1 MVEKRIKISN
11 VVKNQ
16 LPSYVR
22 EEFPL
27 VSEFLSQYYL
37 SQEFKGA
44 PADLIQNIDQYIKI
58 DESSRTPESVI
69 LASNISFVD
78 TTIYIESLYGTRGF
92 PDSYGILQIDD
103 EIITYTGKTF
113 DSFTGCIRGFSA
125 ITSLKGNN
133 DLNQLV
139 FKDTDSQEHAAG
151 AVILNLSDLF
161 LKEFLLKTKYQILP
175 GFQDRILYSELNQSL
190 FIKQA
195 KDFYNSK
202 GTDKSFSILF
212 GALYGEEVEII
223 RPKDFLLKPSNA
235 NWKNTLDLVV
245 ESISGNPIDIQDS
258 TLRQDTYKNISKA
271 RAPISKVEL
280 ISSNGNNEYYRL
292 SLDSGYNRDLEFNGA
307 VYGEFSVHPR
317 TYLIGNS
324 NSNAS
329 TLDVDSTIGFPEYGD
344 LRVTYD
350 DATVGTISYT
360 SKSINQFFG
369 CSGIVGI
376 IPDASPIDIDTYAYA
391 PSFKNPSETV
401 KLRITSVLND
411 IVIDRQTYNYGVD
424 DEIKIITL
432 GKKSNNYGK
441 NNWFFNTAQ
450 SYEVKSLSLVDAS
463 DMTYSILLNVT
474 HSLRIGDKIL
484 LSDDSGLEKQSIVSS
499 VLSEKSFTVKGQ
511 GELSLSRIYTI
522 RRSILKVESQIY
534 PELSDVC
541 ANIQNVYEYKRKV
554 LASTNSLPYY
564 YNQPINAT
572 DRSIVFSGNFIGSEF
587 EITTNSDHGFYS
599 GECVY
604 YTPEK
609 YGESLAVYSSLFS
622 EGIYYI
628 KRVSSTKVK
637 FARSKSDLYN
647 SKFVSLDNLTPVNN
661 NKIEYFKFK
670 GKKLTPQKIFR
681 EISEPIASDKV
692 NATNTGSTGIFING
706 VELQNY
712 KSTDVI
718 NYGKLEKV
726 DIIASG
732 SDWDI
737 INPPKLIIDD
747 LVGVGATGYCSVKG
761 SLSKIQIVD
770 PGFGYSEM
778 PSIKITGGNGY
789 GAVVEPVLTLV
800 KHSAT
805 FNSELSSNLVGIGT
819 TQSTIEFS
827 TYHKFT
833 TSERVLYK
841 TNGQKAI
848 SGLTTNSEYYVSV
861 KTPYRITLHK
871 NIEDSISGI
880 NTITLLSYGIGNHE
894 IEAFTKKNIIS
905 SVNVKNSGS
914 GYENKKR
921 TVSVSGISTASD
933 TINITN
939 HNYSDGEIV
948 YYSTLGTPIGG
959 LTNGTEYYVTFI
971 DNDNFKLS
979 NVGIAS
985 TLKDYYYTTKQYI
998 KLTSTG
1004 SGIHEF
1010 NYPEIKVEIEGK
1022 IGISSVSQDYF
1033 SAEVQPIFRGEI
1045 TSVHLSN
1052 NGVGYG
1058 SSEVINF
1065 DRQPTFELISG
1076 SDCQLTPVVSN
1087 GKIIEVLINS
1097 KGKNYNS
1104 PPELAIIGS
1113 GVGAVLTPIISNGE
1127 VVSVKVIQGGIGYIQ
1142 GSAFITVTPSGAR
1155 SSTSFR
1161 AKITSWRVNLF
1172 EKYFN
1177 SISNDDGFLAE
1188 SLDQKS
1194 GLKYTHLYAP
1204 RKLREIIY
1212 SSDQS
1217 GKVLFGKYDL
1227 KKARNTEVTSTDHS
1241 PIIGWAYDG
1250 HPIYGPYGYT
1260 NKSGGSVLQM
1270 KSGYKLDLKSN
1281 RPPLSIFPEGF
1292 FIEDYTYK
1300 KISDEDVLD
1309 EKNGRFC
1316 VTPEFPQGTYAYFS
1330 TFNTLPDSS
1339 GKFLGYKRPTFP
1351 YVIGDSYNSEPNEF
1365 NFKSTSNQE
1374 DFDLNTNT
1382 WLRNTSTYNLLEG
1395 TVDYK
1400 YLQIPNKL
1408 NQTSKIKY
1416 VSSGSI
1422 ESVGIFTGGRDYKV
1436 GDRIKF
1442 DNTGTDGFGAEATV
1456 SSLEGKK
1463 VDSISVASTS
1473 ISNFE
1478 ISVGTDRGEFLLF
1491 SNYNH
1496 NFKNNDIVRISG
1508 MNTSSSL
1515 IEGSYRVGVS
1525 SNTLY
1530 LKSGVGTAGY
1540 TGIVTYFTVFGNL
1553 NYPYVKVNDVLSIGT
1568 ENVKVLKVHKE
1579 FSSIRVLRQTEG
1591 TVGISH
1597 TASEVLY
1604 ENSRKLSIN
1613 VGYNTTFDY
1622 KLNKEIYFYPQ
1633 ESVGVGTLSGVGIG
1647 STLRTYS
1654 PVGIVSI
1661 FVPTKSILLPSH
1673 GLETG
1678 DQITYYTNSGS
1689 PIGVS
1694 TNGISTSLSLSN
1706 GSTLYVAKL
1715 TDDLIGIATVKVGL
1729 GSTGTFVGINSTTSN
1744 TSTLFFTGIGTGSY
1758 HSFKTNY
1765 QKLTAN
1771 ATKNVV
1777 TVSTAETHGLS
1788 IYDKVSVNINPNAN
1802 ITYIIAYDDYHR
1814 KMLVNP
1820 KSFSSVGITTS
1831 TGNINIPN
1839 HGFVR
1844 GQKVLHTSSSPAI
1857 GLLNEKFYYI
1867 IDVDSDNIK
1876 LSENYYDSLSTNPSI
1891 VGISSASNGILSA
1904 INPPIKAYKDSTVVF
1919 DVSDSSLS
1927 YIKQSSNYSAFKLE
1941 FFTDSNF
1948 KDVFEK
1954 TELNTTFEIERSG
1967 KVGISS
1973 NAKVT
1978 LKVNKYFPQKLYYK
1992 LIPVYESDLPTEKVE
2007 ISIDTSIDGYGSI
2020 SIDNSLYNGTHT
2032 VKSSSN
2038 TLFTYDLEVL
2048 PESVSYASSTSD
2060 LRYTTTSTT
2069 ATGPIDDVEIN
2080 SRGKNYYS
2088 LPTIYSINSGIGTE
2102 ALLDVKST
2110 SIGKIER
2117 TKIVDIGFDFSS
2129 DKTVRPTA
2137 ILPQII
2143 KIDSLASFESIGIS
2157 SFGKGYNSPPKLLVF
2172 DGKTN
2177 KLVPEADIRYN
2188 LGDINVKIYK
2198 NVDGINDI
2206 TPIILPTQ
2214 NTNGVGISSISYDSV
2229 TNNVT
2234 VTLSVGFSTT
2244 NSFPFEVGDKVL
2256 IENIGVGINSE
2267 GKGYNSENYDYK
2279 LFIIN
2284 NVDANIGGI
2293 GTVSYSLSGLLNSS
2307 EYPGIHDIENS
2318 VGRIIP
2324 QKHFPIFNPV
2334 LKKNDY
2340 KTGEIVES
2348 GTSTGIVENW
2358 DPNTNYLRVSTKDEF
2373 KVGETIVGKGSK
2385 TIGIASSTT
2394 PFITSYVVEA
2404 YSDVTSG
2411 WNSDSGILNN
2421 NLQRLHDNE
2430 YYQNFSYSIKS
2441 KVDYDTW
2448 KDAVSSLNH
2457 AAGFRKFADL
2467 QIESKLEDG
2476 LENSLVVGLSTQST
2490 SFEVINDIIGFANLN
2505 CVYDFDLVKEN
2516 SLKVAPNIISNEI
2529 TFTNRVLSDYLE
2541 SVGNRVLTIDDISQY
2556 FNSNPRPSKF
2566 SAAKRFYLSDARA
2579 QKYIV
2584 YVRDKR
2590 YLDRRQIM
2598 LVSLL
2603 HDNSFG
2609 FISQYGRVESGK
2621 DLGSFDFVIEGI
2633 EGILTFYPN
2642 FYSVNDYDITTLSY
2656 NIHDDL
2662 ITTGEVLN
2670 CGGIVEVDSTSS
2682 VIGIGSTNLI
2692 SIPNTFR
2699 SIKVFTEIISD
2710 NNEYQ
2715 SDELLIIHDGNDVDY
2730 IEYGQLSTTSLDTY
2744 GNSGFGT
2751 YYPKLSGS
2759 QIKLDFVPR
2768 VGVAATVNTIFIA
2781 LKDESSSG
2789 IGTVELKHSLLEGR
2803 STSIAS
2809 TASPV
2814 PVVISD
2820 YIDNYDGAYA
2830 IVQVSDITN
2839 NKHFVS
2845 EVTLVDDDNEVYLS
2859 EFTFSD
2865 GSGIGTI
2872 GAQRNSK
2879 TQLIFTPNPNINVN
2893 VKVFLNAL
2901 RYEDDERDSISID
2914 NTTIE
2919 TSYGQYFGTEREIKK
2934 SFEIYHK
2941 NYKIFERDFDGSNS
2955 SVVDISENTIQ
2966 IPNHFFVSGEKL
2978 IYSHSGAG
2986 STQAIG
2992 IAATNF
2998 VGIGVTTKLP
3008 SDVYAV
3014 KVNENIIKL
3023 ARSAEDSLLNVPKVI
3038 NITNV
3043 GIGTSHTLTAT
3054 NQNARVIIA
3063 IDNIIQSPI
3072 VSTALTS
3079 SLSVNLFSTDDILYF
3094 NSGISSFFGGDL
3106 IKIGNEIMKI
3116 SSVGVGST
3124 NAIRVQRPWLGTNA
3138 SAYSNNTLVTKVT
3151 GNFNIIKNTLNF
3163 VEAPYGRLP
3172 FSSSTNAGDDID
3184 WSGISTSSNFQG
3196 RTFLRSGSPNSSY
3209 ETYSRNYIFD
3219 DISTQFNGSERN
3231 FNLKS
3236 NSSNITGISSEKA
3249 IILINDVFQGP
3260 GLTYDYTLN
3269 ETAGITSIRFTGT
3282 ATSFR
3287 SDVNTSNLPIGGVI
3301 ISVGSSQGFGYQP
3314 LVSAGGTAIV
3324 SIAGT
3329 ISSIS
3334 IGNSGSGY
3342 RSGSQIVRVGVGTSS
3357 TGTPKIEFIGT
3368 AVVSNGR
3375 IVSVAITNPGSGY
3388 TSTKAPYVVIDD
3400 PLSYSDIPLKYT
3412 SSSSGFGTEA
3422 TVDVV
3427 VGSGSSIIEFELKN
3441 NGYGYG
3447 QGDILTIPIGGITG
3461 IPTTSGYKEFQVT
3474 VQKTFSDKFTG
3485 WSLGELQILDNLNE
3499 LFDGERVVFPLKLSK
3514 NFITIRSA
3522 RGSNVNIEDTLLI
3535 FINDILQVP
3544 GKAYKFPGGSTIT
3557 FTEAPKEGDTSKI
3570 IFYKGSGVIDVIDKN
3585 IMETVKV
3592 GDELT
3597 ISYDPSIGQQSILQ
3611 ENERTVSSIN
3621 STDIVNTNPYFG
3633 PGNIEDNTLVRPV
3646 VWCRQT
3652 EDKIIDGLEV
3662 GKDRIIYEPIISPF
3676 AYIIK
3681 SVGIG
3686 STTIYVDNIR
3696 PFFNPQNENDV
3707 TLEFQKKITIT
3718 SQDTKISAAATALV
3732 STAGTI
3738 HSISLNDGGIGYDTS
3753 PIVTIQ
3759 NPVGLGTTQRATAVA
3774 SISPVTGI
3782 ITSLVVTGP
3791 GTGYLQSKPPVIL
3804 IEPPTLSEEINIVN
3818 EYKGDSGVI
3827 VGFGITTTVGLENKI
3842 IFDLHIPTDSYLR
3855 STNVTGIAVTLSSLS
3870 RGDYFVVYNSNVG
3883 SSSTAIY
3890 SGNLDGGFVAI
3901 GTQFVDNVYQVDTSE
3916 LVTANVT
3923 GIGTTIF
3930 RRVFA
3935 KIIGISSLTFSSTY
3949 VTFDSS
3955 IIKFDSAVGV
3965 GSTSYSGII
3974 TQSNYFGNFSW
3985 GRISIPYRS
3994 GENNFN
4000 FYGTN
4005 GVGGISSSSI
4015 VRRTN
4020 PLKYTS
4026 YIQ

>member
-1 MVEKRIKISN
+1 MVEKRIKIGN

-27 VSEFLSQYYL
+27 VAEFLSQYYI
-37 SQEFKGA
+37 SQEFKGS
-44 PADLIQNIDQYIKI
+44 PADLIQNIDQYIKV
-58 DESSRTPESVI
+58 DESSKTPESVS
-69 LASNISFVD
+69 LSSNISFTD
-78 TTIYIESLYGTRGF
+78 TTIYIDSKYGTTGF
-92 PDSYGILQIDD
+92 PDSYGILKIDD

-113 DSFTGCIRGFSA
+113 NSFTGCIRGFSA

-139 FKDTDSQEHAAG
+139 FKDTDSQEHIGG
-151 AVILNLSDLF
+151 AVVFNLSDLF

-175 GFQDRILYSELNQSL
+175 GFQDRELYSGINQAL

-202 GTDKSFSILF
+202 GTDKSFTILF
-212 GALYGEEVEII
+212 GALYGEAVEII
-223 RPKDFLLKPSNA
+223 RPKDFLFKPSNA

-245 ESISGNPIDIQDS
+245 ESISGDPMDIQDS
-258 TLRQDTYKNISKA
+258 TLKQDTYENISKA
-271 RAPISKVEL
+271 YAPISKVEL
-280 ISSNGNNEYYRL
+280 ISSNSNKKYYRL
-292 SLDSGYNRDLEFNGA
+292 SLDSGYNRDLEFDGA

-317 TYLIGNS
+317 TYLIGDITS
-324 NSNAS
+324 NDS

-344 LRVTYD
+344 LRVTYND
-350 DATVGTISYT
+350 ETVGVVSYT

-369 CSGIVGI
+369 CSGIVGTI
-376 IPDASPIDIDTYAYA
+376 LDASPIDINTYAYA
-391 PSFKNPSETV
+391 PSFKNQNETV
-401 KLRITSVLND
+401 KLRITSVLSD
-411 IVIDRQTYNYGVD
+411 LIIDRQTHNYGVD
-424 DEIKIITL
+424 DDIKIITL
-432 GKKSNNYGK
+432 GKKSDNHLT

-450 SYEVKSLSLVDAS
+450 SYQVKSLSLVDAS
-463 DMTYSILLNVT
+463 DMTYSILLNVD

-484 LSDDSGLEKQSIVSS
+484 LSDSSGLEKQSIVSS
-499 VLSEKSFTVKGQ
+499 ILSDKNFTIKGQ
-511 GELSLSRIYTI
+511 GELSLSKIYNI

-534 PELSDVC
+534 PELSNIS
-541 ANIQNVYEYKRKV
+541 ANIQNVYDYKGKV
-554 LASTNSLPYY
+554 LTSTNSLPYY
-564 YNQPINAT
+564 SNQPINVT
-572 DRSIVFSGNFIGSEF
+572 DRSITFSGNFIGSEF
-587 EITTNSDHGFYS
+587 EITTNSDHGFYT

-609 YGESLAVYSSLFS
+609 YGESLAVYSSIFD

-637 FARSKSDLYN
+637 FARSKTDLYD
-647 SKFVSLDNLTPVNN
+647 SKFISLDNITSVSN

-681 EISEPIASDKV
+681 EISSPTESDKI
-692 NATNTGSTGIFING
+692 NTTNVGSTGIFING

-712 KSTDVI
+712 KSSDI
-718 NYGKLEKV
+718 LNYGKIERIDV
-726 DIIASG
+726 IASG

-737 INPPKLIIDD
+737 INPPKLIISD

-770 PGFGYSEM
+770 SGFGYSEM

-800 KHSAT
+800 KHSAQ
-805 FNSELSSNLVGIGT
+805 FNSESTANLVGIGT

-833 TSERVLYK
+833 TSEKVLYK
-841 TNGQKAI
+841 TNGQRAI
-848 SGLTTNSEYYVSV
+848 SGLTTNSEYYISV
-861 KTPYRITLHK
+861 KTPYKVTLHK

-894 IEAFTKKNIIS
+894 IEAFAKKNILS
-905 SVNVKNSGS
+905 SVNVKNSGT
-914 GYENKKR
+914 GYENKRR
-921 TVSVSGISTASD
+921 TVSASGISTASD
-933 TINITN
+933 SINIID
-939 HNYSDGEIV
+939 HDYSDGEII
-948 YYSTLGTPIGG
+948 YYSTLGSPIGG
-959 LTNGTEYYVTFI
+959 LTNNTEYYITLI
-971 DNDNFKLS
+971 DNNNFKLS

-985 TLKDYYYTTKQYI
+985 TLKDYYYTTKQYVEF
-998 KLTSTG
+998 TSAG
-1004 SGIHEF
+1004 SGTHEF
-1010 NYPEIKVEIEGK
+1010 NYPEIKVEINGK

-1033 SAEVQPIFRGEI
+1033 SATLQPIFRGEI

-1065 DRQPTFELISG
+1065 DRQPTFDLISG
-1076 SDCQLTPVVSN
+1076 SGCQLTPVISN
-1087 GKIIEVLINS
+1087 GKIIEVLVNS

-1104 PPELAIIGS
+1104 PPELIIIGS
-1113 GVGAVLTPIISNGE
+1113 GTGAVLTPIVSNGE
-1127 VVSVKVIQGGIGYIQ
+1127 VVSIKVIQGGIGYVQ
-1142 GSAFITVTPSGAR
+1142 GSAGITVIPSGAR
-1155 SSTSFR
+1155 STTSFR
-1161 AKITSWRVNLF
+1161 AKIQSWRVNLF
-1172 EKYFN
+1172 QKYFN

-1188 SLDQKS
+1188 SINQKS

-1204 RKLREIIY
+1204 RKLREIVY
-1212 SSDQS
+1212 SSDLS

-1227 KKARNTEVTSTDHS
+1227 KKIRNVEATSTDHS

-1250 HPIYGPYGYT
+1250 HPIYGPYGYK

-1270 KSGYKLDLKSN
+1270 KSGYKLDLKES
-1281 RPPLSIFPEGF
+1281 RPPLSVFPEGF

-1300 KISDEDVLD
+1300 KVSDEDVLD

-1316 VTPEFPQGTYAYFS
+1316 ITPEFPYGTYAYFS
-1330 TFNTLPDSS
+1330 TFNPLPDSS

-1351 YVIGDSYNSEPNEF
+1351 YVIGDHYNSEPNQF
-1365 NFKSTSNQE
+1365 NFKSTSNQT

-1395 TVDYK
+1395 ITQYR

-1408 NQTSKIKY
+1408 DQTSKIKY

-1422 ESVGIFTGGRDYKV
+1422 ESVGIFTGGRGYKV
-1436 GDRIKF
+1436 GDKIAF
-1442 DNTGTDGFGAEATV
+1442 DNTGTDGFGAKATV
-1456 SSLEGKK
+1456 SSLEGKI
-1463 VDSISVASTS
+1463 VNSISVASTS

-1478 ISVGTDRGEFLLF
+1478 VVVGKDRGEFLLF
-1491 SNYNH
+1491 SSNNH
-1496 NFKNNDIVRISG
+1496 NFKNKDILRISG
-1508 MNTSSSL
+1508 MNTTSSL
-1515 IEGSYRVGVS
+1515 IEGSYQVGVS
-1525 SNTLY
+1525 TNTLY
-1530 LKSGVGTAGY
+1530 LKSGVGTVGY

-1553 NYPYVKVNDVLSIGT
+1553 NYPYIKVNDVFSIGT
-1568 ENVKVLKVHKE
+1568 EKVKVLRVHKE
-1579 FSSIRVLRQTEG
+1579 FSSIRVLRQFDS
-1591 TVGISH
+1591 TVGTSH
-1597 TASEVLY
+1597 TATEVLY

-1633 ESVGVGTLSGVGIG
+1633 ESVGVGTISGVGIG

-1654 PVGIVSI
+1654 PVGIVTI
-1661 FVPTKSILLPSH
+1661 FVPTKSILIPSH

-1729 GSTGTFVGINSTTSN
+1729 GSTGTFVGITSN
-1744 TSTLFFTGIGTGSY
+1744 TSDQSTLFFTGIGTGSY

-1771 ATKNVV
+1771 ATKNIV
-1777 TVSTAETHGLS
+1777 TVSAAETHGLT
-1788 IYDKVSVNINPNAN
+1788 IDDLVTININPNTN
-1802 ITYIIAYDDYHR
+1802 ISHTIKYDDYHR
-1814 KMLVNP
+1814 RMLVNP
-1820 KSFSSVGITTS
+1820 KSFVAIGISTT

-1839 HGFVR
+1839 HGFTR
-1844 GQKVLHTSSSPAI
+1844 GQKVIHTSSSPAI
-1857 GLLNEKFYYI
+1857 GLSNEKFYYI

-1876 LSENYYDSLSTNPSI
+1876 LSENYYDSISTNPSI
-1891 VGISSASNGILSA
+1891 VGISSASYGILSA
-1904 INPPIKAYKDSTVVF
+1904 INPPIKVYKDSNVVF
-1919 DVSDSSLS
+1919 NVSDSSLA
-1927 YIKQSSNYSAFKLE
+1927 YVKQSSNYSAFKLE

-1954 TELNTTFEIERSG
+1954 TDLNDTFEIERSG

-1973 NAKVT
+1973 AAKVT
-1978 LKVNKYFPQKLYYK
+1978 LKINNHFPQKLYYK
-1992 LIPVYESDLPTEKVE
+1992 LIPVYESDLPAEKAE

-2020 SIDNSLYNGTHT
+2020 SIDNSLYNGTHI

-2038 TLFTYDLEVL
+2038 TSFTYDLEVL
-2048 PESVSYASSTSD
+2048 PEAVSYASSTSN
-2060 LRYTTTSTT
+2060 LKYSTTSIT
-2069 ATGPIDDVEIN
+2069 ATGPIDNVEIN
-2080 SRGKNYYS
+2080 SPGKNYYS
-2088 LPTIYSINSGIGTE
+2088 LPTIYSITSGIGTE
-2102 ALLDVKST
+2102 ALFDVKST
-2110 SIGKIER
+2110 SIGKIET
-2117 TKIVDIGFDFSS
+2117 TKIVDIGFDFAS

-2143 KIDSLASFESIGIS
+2143 KIESLSSFESIGIS
-2157 SFGKGYNSPPKLLVF
+2157 SFGKGYNSSPKLLVF

-2198 NVDGINDI
+2198 NVDGINDVK
-2206 TPIILPTQ
+2206 PIILPTQ
-2214 NTNGVGISSISYDSV
+2214 NTNGVGISSISYDPI

-2256 IENIGVGINSE
+2256 VENISVGVNSE

-2279 LFIIN
+2279 LFTIN
-2284 NVDANIGGI
+2284 GVDANIGGI
-2293 GTVSYSLSGLLNSS
+2293 GTVSYSLSGFLNFS
-2307 EYPGIHDIENS
+2307 EYPGLHDTANS
-2318 VGRIIP
+2318 AGRIIP
-2324 QKHFPIFNPV
+2324 QKHFPIFNPI
-2334 LKKNDY
+2334 LKKNNY
-2340 KTGEIVES
+2340 KIGEIVES
-2348 GTSTGIVENW
+2348 VTSTGIVENW
-2358 DPNTNYLRVSTKDEF
+2358 DLNNNHLTVSTKDEF

-2385 TIGIASSTT
+2385 TVGTASSTT
-2394 PFITSYVVEA
+2394 SFITSYLVGASSNV
-2404 YSDVTSG
+2404 SSG
-2411 WNSDSGILNN
+2411 WNSDSGVLNN

-2448 KDAVSSLNH
+2448 KDVVSSLNH

-2467 QIESKLEDG
+2467 QIESKLEDS
-2476 LENSLVVGLSTQST
+2476 LENLMVVGLSTEYT

-2516 SLKVAPNIISNEI
+2516 SLKVGSNTVSNEI

-2541 SVGNRVLTIDDISQY
+2541 SVGNRVLSIDDISQY

-2566 SAAKRFYLSDARA
+2566 GQVKRFYLSDARA
-2579 QKYIV
+2579 QKYIT

-2590 YLDRRQIM
+2590 YFDRRQIM
-2598 LVSLL
+2598 FVSLL
-2603 HDNSFG
+2603 HNNNFG
-2609 FISQYGRVESGK
+2609 FISQYGRVESER
-2621 DLGSFDFVIEGI
+2621 DLGSFDFTIEGI
-2633 EGILTFYPN
+2633 EGVLTFYPN
-2642 FYSVNDYDITTLSY
+2642 FYSVNDYDIVTLSY
-2656 NIHDDL
+2656 NVHDNL
-2662 ITTGEVLN
+2662 VPTEEVRN
-2670 CGGIVEVDSTSS
+2670 FGGVVEVDSTSS
-2682 VIGIGSTNLI
+2682 IIGIGSTNLI
-2692 SIPNTFR
+2692 SLPNTFR
-2699 SIKVFTEIISD
+2699 SFKVFTEIISD
-2710 NNEYQ
+2710 NNQYQ
-2715 SDELLIIHDGNDVDY
+2715 SDELLILNNGSDVDY
-2730 IEYGQLSTTSLDTY
+2730 IEYSQLSTTSLDVY

-2751 YYPKLSGS
+2751 YYPRLSGS
-2759 QIKLDFVPR
+2759 QIKLDFVPNI
-2768 VGVAATVNTIFIA
+2768 GVAATVNTIYIA

-2789 IGTVELKHSLLEGR
+2789 IGTIEMKHCLLEGR

-2809 TASPV
+2809 TTSPV

-2820 YIDNYDGAYA
+2820 YVDNYDGAYA
-2830 IVQVSDITN
+2830 IVQVSDLTN

-2845 EVTLVDDDNEVYLS
+2845 EVTFVDDDNEVYLS
-2859 EFTFSD
+2859 EFTFTDS
-2865 GSGIGTI
+2865 SGIGTI
-2872 GAQRNSK
+2872 GAQRNSL
-2879 TQLIFTPNPNINVN
+2879 TQLTFTPKPNINIA
-2893 VKVFLNAL
+2893 VKVFLNTL
-2901 RYEDDERDSISID
+2901 RYEDDLRDTISID

-2919 TSYGQYFGTEREIKK
+2919 TSYGQYFGTEREVRK

-2941 NYKIFERDFDGSNS
+2941 NYKIFERDFNGSDS
-2955 SVVDISENTIQ
+2955 SIVDILENTIQ
-2966 IPNHFFVSGEKL
+2966 IPNHFFVTGEKL

-2992 IAATNF
+2992 IAATYF
-2998 VGIGVTTKLP
+2998 AGIGITTKLP

-3023 ARSAEDSLLNVPKVI
+3023 ARSAEDSLLNVPKVV

-3043 GIGTSHTLTAT
+3043 GIGDSHTLTTT
-3054 NQNARVIIA
+3054 NQNARVIVA

-3079 SLSVNLFSTDDILYF
+3079 SLSVNLFSTEDVLYF

-3106 IKIGNEIMKI
+3106 IKIGDEIMKI
-3116 SSVGVGST
+3116 TSVGVGST
-3124 NAIRVQRPWLGTNA
+3124 NAVRVQRPWLGTNA
-3138 SAYSNNTLVTKVT
+3138 SRYSANTTVTKVT
-3151 GNFNIIKNTLNF
+3151 GNFNIVKNTLNF
-3163 VEAPYGRLP
+3163 VEAPYGKLP
-3172 FSSSTNAGDDID
+3172 FSSSTNASDDLD
-3184 WSGISTSSNFQG
+3184 WVGISTGSNFQG

-3209 ETYSRNYIFD
+3209 DTYSRNYIFD
-3219 DISTQFNGSERN
+3219 DISAQFNGSERN

-3236 NSSNITGISSEKA
+3236 NYSNVTGIATEKA

-3301 ISVGSSQGFGYQP
+3301 ISIGSSQGFGYQP

-3324 SIAGT
+3324 SISGT

-3357 TGTPKIEFIGT
+3357 TGTPKIQFIGT
-3368 AVVSNGR
+3368 AVVSNGH

-3427 VGSGSSIIEFELKN
+3427 VGSGSSIVDFEFKN

-3447 QGDILTIPIGGITG
+3447 QGDILTIPIGGATG
-3461 IPTTSGYKEFQVT
+3461 IPTTSGYKEFQVI

-3485 WSLGELQILDNLNE
+3485 WSLGELQVLDDLND

-3544 GKAYKFPGGSTIT
+3544 GKAYKFPGGSSIT
-3557 FTEAPKEGDTSKI
+3557 FAEAPKEGDTSKI

-3611 ENERTVSSIN
+3611 EDERTVSSIN
-3621 STDIVNTNPYFG
+3621 STDILSTNPYFG
-3633 PGNIEDNTLVRPV
+3633 PGNVDDTTLVRPV
-3646 VWCRQT
+3646 TWCRQT
-3652 EDKIIDGLEV
+3652 EDKIVDGLEV
-3662 GKDRIIYEPIISPF
+3662 GKDRILYEPIISPF

-3696 PFFNPQNENDV
+3696 PFFNPQNENNV

-3738 HSISLNDGGIGYDTS
+3738 RSISLNDGGIGYDTS

-3759 NPVGLGTTQRATAVA
+3759 TPVGLETTQRATAVA
-3774 SISPVTGI
+3774 TISSVTGI
-3782 ITSLVVTGP
+3782 ITSIVVTGP
-3791 GTGYLQSKPPVIL
+3791 GTGYLQSQPPVVL
-3804 IEPPTLSEEINIVN
+3804 IEPPTLSEEVNVVN

-3827 VGFGITTTVGLENKI
+3827 VGFGITTTVGLENKM
-3842 IFDLHIPTDSYLR
+3842 IFDLHIPTNSYLR
-3855 STNVTGIAVTLSSLS
+3855 STNVTGIAVTLSSLN

-3883 SSSTAIY
+3883 SSSTSIY

-3949 VTFDSS
+3949 FTFDSG

-3965 GSTSYSGII
+3965 GSTSYAGII
-3974 TQSNYFGNFSW
+3974 TNSNYFGNFSW
-3985 GRISIPYRS
+3985 GRISVPYRS